1 MKKRH
6 FFSGGGL
13 LFKKNI
19 LKIMKGEK
27 SLTFFKEAL

>member
-6 FFSGGGL
+6 FFSGGL